1 MNSVLYSCKTL
12 KNSEMNDKE
21 INLRLMVTKDFNAS
35 MLVEKSSP
43 TEEALL
49 RLGNG
54 LGKHFYDQD

>member
-1 MNSVLYSCKTL
+1 
-12 KNSEMNDKE
+12 MNDKE